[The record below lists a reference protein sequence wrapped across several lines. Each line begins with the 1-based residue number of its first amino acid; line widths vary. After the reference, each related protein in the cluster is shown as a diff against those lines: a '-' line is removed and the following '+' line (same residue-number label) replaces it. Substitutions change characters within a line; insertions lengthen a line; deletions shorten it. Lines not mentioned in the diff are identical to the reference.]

1 MSNRVKHIHKTI
13 LPKINSFLSNKFT
26 NISSQIHPQWQQSA
40 TVEEQVPD
48 NSLTSPAGGGTSDK
62 NRGLTVISTSITGIV
77 YDFFNFHIIAFFK
90 SPCLS
95 LFLKAMCEQKKKK
108 KIKNRRLCQV
118 FQY

>member
-40 TVEEQVPD
+40 AVEEKVPD
-48 NSLTSPAGGGTSDK
+48 NSLTSSAGGGTSDK

-90 SPCLS
+90 SPWSQLV
-95 LFLKAMCEQKKKK
+95 LKAMCEQKKK
-108 KIKNRRLCQV
+108 IKNRRLC
-118 FQY
+118 

>member
-1 MSNRVKHIHKTI
+1 MSNRVKHIHKTL

-26 NISSQIHPQWQQSA
+26 NISSQIYPQSA
-40 TVEEQVPD
+40 AVEEKVPD
-48 NSLTSPAGGGTSDK
+48 NSLTSSAGGGTSDK

-95 LFLKAMCEQKKKK
+95 LF
-108 KIKNRRLCQV
+108 
-118 FQY
+118 